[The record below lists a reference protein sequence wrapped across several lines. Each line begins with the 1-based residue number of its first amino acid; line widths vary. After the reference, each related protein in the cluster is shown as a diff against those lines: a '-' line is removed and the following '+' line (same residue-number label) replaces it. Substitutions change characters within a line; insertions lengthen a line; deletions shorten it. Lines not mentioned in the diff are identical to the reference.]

1 MGKNKVEYRKMTTRQ
16 TTQMM
21 LGAGLVW
28 LSDLLLQ
35 AVLAEVLEDWTSSFG
50 RWILLAVFVM
60 AGMILL
66 YQHLTEEKQNCAEC
80 EDSRRRQLSTLS
92 IPEVSEAAI
101 DESPSWAEHNFH
113 TPIPYKTPHP
123 CKIGMN
129 GPVSNQNKTQ
139 GPSFTQIEEDEN
151 DEDKTLPVCERSEHK
166 AVREIDL
173 SYSKTQKSDSKLI
186 LTGKSLQEVRKF
198 RNCENNKNAEDEL
211 KVRKIPII

>member
-1 MGKNKVEYRKMTTRQ
+1 MTTRQ

-66 YQHLTEEKQNCAEC
+66 YQHFTEEKQNCAEC
-80 EDSRRRQLSTLS
+80 EDSRRRQLSMLS

-113 TPIPYKTPHP
+113 TPIPYKTPH
-123 CKIGMN
+123 
-129 GPVSNQNKTQ
+129 
-139 GPSFTQIEEDEN
+139 
-151 DEDKTLPVCERSEHK
+151 R
-166 AVREIDL
+166 
-173 SYSKTQKSDSKLI
+173 
-186 LTGKSLQEVRKF
+186 
-198 RNCENNKNAEDEL
+198 
-211 KVRKIPII
+211 